1 MKDVDMVLVMIC
13 LFCAAMIGCAEEKVD
28 PAAIVAT
35 IPPNGS
41 ALQTDG
47 SITVVFD
54 GIPGNVAVTAGTAKT
69 DGHTVTISGPFKA
82 GPLNLA
88 ITWSDGAHVL
98 NYTVPAEKADL
109 PRLLP

>member
-1 MKDVDMVLVMIC
+1 M
-13 LFCAAMIGCAEEKVD
+13 
-28 PAAIVAT
+28 T
-35 IPPNGS
+35 PPNGGV
-41 ALQTDG
+41 LQTDG

-98 NYTVPAEKADL
+98 NYTVPAEKAD
-109 PRLLP
+109 PAAIVAMTPTKRWRASDR